1 MGDLD
6 KFIPKESPI
15 TAAIY
20 AHYKEVGDA
29 GPYRGYLG
37 ASIIGHPCD
46 RFLWYT
52 FRACCREDFPGR
64 IYRLFETGDLEE
76 IRMIKDLRDIGCTVH
91 DVDPATGEQF
101 EVSDIGGHFSGHMD
115 GCGLGIPGAEKT
127 WHVLE
132 FKTCNA
138 KSFAKLK
145 KDGVENSK
153 PIHYAQMQVY
163 MHKTGMGR
171 ALYLAE
177 NKDTDELYP
186 ERVYYESFQAKAL
199 VKRAKRIILTKE
211 PPERMTDRM
220 DWWECKFCS
229 AHSLCWG
236 IGDVALP
243 VPAVNCRQCCHSTP
257 TCAGHARWECDKHA
271 RGLSIEDQQKT
282 CDDHLVLPGLL
293 SFAEPSDYGKDPAGN
308 DYIEFTNV
316 DGSKWM
322 HGGIGYASTELHT
335 LPVSALANKFLESA
349 KGLFNAEVTGHCVG
363 DILTR
368 YPKGDSRI
376 VWKGECSGLAEAW
389 KLRYRDDINK
399 LTPIARCDG
408 FGYQAVEFEFGEV
421 GRVAIV
427 RSDRSAEIREGVE

>member
-1 MGDLD
+1 MTD
-6 KFIPKESPI
+6 ITQYMPKTSPI
-15 TAAIY
+15 ADAIY
-20 AHYKEVGDA
+20 AVYKKRGDA
-29 GPYRGYLG
+29 EEHRGYLG

-76 IRMIKDLRDIGCTVH
+76 IRMVKNLRDIGCTVH

-132 FKTCNA
+132 FKTHNA

-145 KDGVENSK
+145 KEGVEASK
-153 PIHYAQMQVY
+153 PVHYAQMQAY
-163 MHKTGMGR
+163 MHKTGMKR

-186 ERVYYESFQAKAL
+186 ERVYYESFQAKGYME
-199 VKRAKRIILTKE
+199 RAKRIIFANE
-211 PPERMTDRM
+211 PPERMTDRP

-236 IGDVALP
+236 TGDVALP
-243 VPAVNCRQCCHSTP
+243 VPDISCRQCCHATP
-257 TCAGHARWECDKHA
+257 TMDGNARWVCEKHA
-271 RGLSIEDQQKT
+271 RGLSIEDQHKA

-308 DYIEFTNV
+308 DYIEFTNI

-322 HGGIGYASTELHT
+322 HGGIGYTSTELHT
-335 LPVSALANKFLESA
+335 LPVPALVNKFLESA
-349 KGLFNAEVTGHCVG
+349 KGLFNAEATGHCAD
-363 DILTR
+363 DILSR
-368 YPKGDSRI
+368 YPEEDSRI
-376 VWKGECSGLAEAW
+376 VWRGESSKLAEAW
-389 KLRYRDDINK
+389 KNTYCEDISK
-399 LTPIARCDG
+399 LTPIAKCDG
-408 FGYQAVEFEFGEV
+408 FGYQAVEFEFGDT
-421 GRVAIV
+421 GRMAIV
-427 RSDRSAEIREGVE
+427 YSNRKAEIREGVV

>member
-29 GPYRGYLG
+29 DPYRGYLG
-37 ASIIGHPCD
+37 ASIIGHPCE
-46 RFLWYT
+46 RYLWYL
-52 FRACCREDFPGR
+52 FRACTKEDFPGR

-76 IRMIKDLRDIGCTVH
+76 IRMVKDLRDIGCTVH
-91 DVDPATGEQF
+91 DVDPRTGKQIEI
-101 EVSDIGGHFSGHMD
+101 SDLGGHFSGHLD
-115 GCGLGIPGAEKT
+115 AALIGLIGAEKT
-127 WHVLE
+127 WHVGE
-132 FKTCNA
+132 FKTHNA

-145 KDGVENSK
+145 KAKVKASK
-153 PIHYAQMQVY
+153 PVHYAQMQIY
-163 MHKTGMGR
+163 MHKTGMKR
-171 ALYLAE
+171 ALYLAK
-177 NKDTDELYP
+177 NKDTDEIYT
-186 ERVYYESFQAKAL
+186 ERIEYDKEFALGLLAK
-199 VKRAKRIILTKE
+199 AKRIITSNSA
-211 PPERMTDRM
+211 PERITENI

-243 VPAVNCRQCCHSTP
+243 VPAINCRQCCHSTP
-257 TCAGHARWECDKHA
+257 TCAGHARWECAKHA

-293 SFAEPSDYGKDPAGN
+293 SFAEPTDYGKDPAGN

-335 LPVSALANKFLESA
+335 LPVSALTNKFLGSA
-349 KGLFNAEVTGHCVG
+349 KGLFGAEATSHCAD
-363 DILTR
+363 DIISR
-368 YPKGDSRI
+368 YPEEDSRTC
-376 VWKGECSGLAEAW
+376 WTGEASGLAEAW
-389 KLRYRDDINK
+389 SLRYHDDISK
-399 LTPIARCDG
+399 LAPIARCDG

-427 RSDRSAEIREGVE
+427 RSDRKAEIREGVE